1 MEDIHGMVRLPDEVL
16 ALWGLLLTARVS
28 PPADPAVPVCGACGS
43 QVFED
48 LTPPDAVALLLK
60 CLRCERKW
68 ILAGNLTTGSP

>member
-1 MEDIHGMVRLPDEVL
+1 VHETGPGLLPEEVL
-16 ALWGLLLTARVS
+16 ALWGLLLAARVS

-48 LTPPDAVALLLK
+48 ITPAGATGLLLK